1 MKSFGE
7 FETMITEA
15 QAGGHKG
22 INKDE
27 WTYGGN
33 GFDSKT
39 APIERYLATK
49 GSDFKAFAWEGLRW
63 KQLDIEVDGLKFND
77 IEDIVASNL
86 DSDFLSADKEMRRY
100 TKVFSKTKGPT
111 FVPKKGKWAID
122 SKLAKIINFAGREFA
137 KNKNKWKTMGAV
149 EIRKD
154 FTSIMQS
161 AGFNVNFNHTKE
173 QFNDADMQYANE
185 VIGRAMLRLKG
196 GTNVR

>member
-1 MKSFGE
+1 MKTFNE
-7 FETMITEA
+7 FITEA
-15 QAGGHKG
+15 VNGGVKG

-49 GSDFKAFAWEGLRW
+49 VGDFKAFAWEGLRW
-63 KQLDIEVDGLKFND
+63 KPLDIEVDGLKFND

-86 DSDFLSADKEMRRY
+86 DKDFLSADTELRRY
-100 TKVFSKTKGPT
+100 TKVFSKQKGPA
-111 FVPKKGKWAID
+111 FVPKKGKWTID
-122 SKLAKIINFAGREFA
+122 NKLSKVLNFAGQEFA
-137 KNKNKWKTMGAV
+137 KHKNKWKTMGAV

-154 FTSIMQS
+154 FESIMKN

-173 QFNDADMQYANE
+173 QYNDESVQYANQI
-185 VIGRAMLRLKG
+185 VGRAMLRLKG